1 MASVALSA
9 KNLLREVE
17 ESAKVDVGN
26 TSMDPLEPDLDVQ
39 TPVASK
45 ERAKIVIS
53 VRDSDKE
60 ELKQYRLFVVC
71 SRPCLPVIHHFTIGI
86 L

>member
-1 MASVALSA
+1 M
-9 KNLLREVE
+9 E

-26 TSMDPLEPDLDVQ
+26 TSKDSLEPDLDVQ
-39 TPVASK
+39 TPVVSK

-71 SRPCLPVIHHFTIGI
+71 SPPCLRVVHNSTIGI